1 MMKKVILMAALAV
14 FALAGCDKGSDSFE
28 FNAQSLE
35 QTTWEGEV
43 VVTDSGKVVESKS
56 IRLQFYTIGTGIYVT
71 KQAGYSNETT
81 DFDYSIDKKMMDI
94 IAEGSLNGKYLLL
107 EFSKSKMVLETFG
120 DYTVTITL
128 HRK

>member
-1 MMKKVILMAALAV
+1 M
-14 FALAGCDKGSDSFE
+14 
-28 FNAQSLE
+28 
-35 QTTWEGEV
+35 

-71 KQAGYSNETT
+71 KQAGASNETT

-94 IAEGSLNGKYLLL
+94 IAEGSLNGKYLLS